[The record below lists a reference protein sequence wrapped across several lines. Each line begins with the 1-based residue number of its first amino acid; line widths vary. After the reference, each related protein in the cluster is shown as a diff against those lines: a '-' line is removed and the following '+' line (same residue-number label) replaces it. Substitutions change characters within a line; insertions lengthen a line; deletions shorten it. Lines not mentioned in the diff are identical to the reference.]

1 MSKMGW
7 IHYLA
12 NEGNEK
18 ELTEYLSGCGF
29 GRTSNMGAKEFIKAA
44 KEIKEKDNEVQ
55 SLRVQRLSK
64 IQSKEKDNIPAFRT
78 NRNNKKN
85 TKKRNK

>member
-44 KEIKEKDNEVQ
+44 NQIKEKENEVQ
-55 SLRVQRLSK
+55 SLRIQRLSK
-64 IQSKEKDNIPAFRT
+64 IQSKEKDSIPTFRT
-78 NRNNKKN
+78 NRKNKKN

>member
-44 KEIKEKDNEVQ
+44 KEIKERDNEMQ
-55 SLRVQRLSK
+55 SLRVQRLDK
-64 IQSKEKDNIPAFRT
+64 IQSKEENSQPAFRT
-78 NRNNKKN
+78 NRQNKKN

>member
-1 MSKMGW
+1 MGW

-12 NEGNEK
+12 NKRDEK

-29 GRTSNMGAKEFIKAA
+29 GKTSRIGAREFIKAA
-44 KEIKEKDNEVQ
+44 NELKEKDNEMQ
-55 SLRVQRLSK
+55 SLRVQRLDK
-64 IQSKEKDNIPAFRT
+64 IQSKEKNSVPTFRT
-78 NRNNKKN
+78 NRQNKKN